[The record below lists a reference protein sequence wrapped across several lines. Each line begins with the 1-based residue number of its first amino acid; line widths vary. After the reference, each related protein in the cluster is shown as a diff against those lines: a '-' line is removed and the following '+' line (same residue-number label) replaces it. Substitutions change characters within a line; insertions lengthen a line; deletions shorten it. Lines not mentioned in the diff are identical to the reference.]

1 MKKTARMMALALLFV
16 MTSAVVVGCSAWGD
30 ADSSTPPAEEAVES
44 VPAEEPADS
53 VPVHDPEEGQEVTV
67 GSVQLVYFHIA
78 NPCSCMAVFGGAIAD
93 SINTNFQT
101 ELASGELKFIDVVSD
116 DAANKEIVE
125 AFDSQPSDLFVVTTI
140 GDAIS
145 VEPDYDIWSLMGDNE
160 AVAQY
165 VKGVVEAK
173 LAGLNS

>member
-1 MKKTARMMALALLFV
+1 MKNIVRMVSSVLLIGIICLA
-16 MTSAVVVGCSAWGD
+16 MIGCSSGVD
-30 ADSSTPPAEEAVES
+30 ADSSTLPAEPPVESAPAEESAES
-44 VPAEEPADS
+44 APASAPAED
-53 VPVHDPEEGQEVTV
+53 EVTA
-67 GSVQLVYFHIA
+67 GSVQLVYFHTA

-101 ELASGELKFIDVVSD
+101 ELASGVVIFVDVVSD

-125 AFDSQPSDLFVVTTI
+125 AFDSQPFDLFVVTTI

-160 AVAQY
+160 AVALY

>member
-1 MKKTARMMALALLFV
+1 MNLLAIQLLERHCPPRR
-16 MTSAVVVGCSAWGD
+16 VVAGMVRKEEEHTYGLLCSATETL
-30 ADSSTPPAEEAVES
+30 APPLELRCS
-44 VPAEEPADS
+44 
-53 VPVHDPEEGQEVTV
+53 VHDPEEGQEVTA